1 MKRAVITGLGFI
13 TSIGN
18 SRQEVTDSLR
28 NARTGV
34 ERFSEFEEA
43 GIPVKLA
50 GTVKEFGFPSTEF
63 EDWTYPDRLKISRE
77 ILRPMTPNA
86 LYAYFAMKEAI
97 EDAGLPPE
105 MVSSEDTGLT
115 CASGGSMWMAYN
127 NLHTMVTRG
136 IQRVQPMAIINS
148 IPGSL
153 YVNLVPAFKIKGPSV
168 GMASACSSSSHALG
182 TAVDL
187 IKLGRQK
194 TMFVVGA
201 EDCNKFL
208 ILPFASVRALSVQT
222 DPAKSP
228 CAFDVKRDG
237 FVGTGGATVLV
248 VEELE
253 HALERGAKNIYA
265 EVLGWG
271 QASDGYNVLAP
282 DPEGDGLARTMRL
295 ALKDAGLAPESIEYI
310 NAHATSTPFGDA
322 SEIKAI
328 KQVFAPGHVPYVSS
342 TKSLTGHGLSLAG
355 AMEAGFCCLTLKEGF
370 VPVSAHI
377 TELDPMCEG
386 VPVVVESVDCQPKIV
401 MNNSSGF
408 GGTNVATI
416 LRRWEGAE
424 KGEG

>member
-18 SRQEVTDSLR
+18 NRQEVTESLR
-28 NARTGV
+28 TARTGV
-34 ERFSEFEEA
+34 ERFSEFEEP

-50 GTVKEFGFPSTEF
+50 GTVKGFGFPSPDF
-63 EDWTYPDRLKISRE
+63 EDWTFPDRHKIPRE
-77 ILRPMTPNA
+77 TLRPMTPNA
-86 LYAYFAMKEAI
+86 LYAYFAMREAI

-105 MVSSEDTGLT
+105 MVSSVDTGLT

-127 NLHTMVTRG
+127 NLHTMLTRG
-136 IQRVQPMAIINS
+136 IQRVQPMAIING

-182 TAVDL
+182 AAVDL
-187 IKLGRQK
+187 IRLGRQK
-194 TMFVVGA
+194 TVFVVGA
-201 EDCNKFL
+201 EDCNKYT

-237 FVGTGGATVLV
+237 FVGTGGAAVLV

-253 HALERGAKNIYA
+253 HAQERGAQNIYA

-282 DPEGDGLARTMRL
+282 DPDGDGLARTMQL
-295 ALKDAGLAPESIEYI
+295 ALADAETAARSDYYI

-328 KQVFAPGHVPYVSS
+328 KRVFPGGRACAVCQQHEEPDRARAVAGRGDGGGVLLVWRLRRVSS
-342 TKSLTGHGLSLAG
+342 RFRRISPNWTRCAKACRWWSNPWTASR
-355 AMEAGFCCLTLKEGF
+355 T
-370 VPVSAHI
+370 
-377 TELDPMCEG
+377 
-386 VPVVVESVDCQPKIV
+386 IV

-408 GGTNVATI
+408 GGTNVATV
-416 LRRWEGAE
+416 LRRWEG
-424 KGEG
+424 